1 MLRLRAGD
9 TRARLTYKD
18 GERLSGE
25 YGSSRFEAEVEVS
38 DFANMET
45 ILAKLG
51 YHPVMVGRVPH
62 HLRAARR
69 GSHARRDALRQFRRD
84 RGRRGG
90 DQALR
95 RGAGL
100 HDARRMAASYTVLFK
115 FVKRHLGLDFADL
128 TFENFKGI
136 AVP

>member
-1 MLRLRAGD
+1 MLVTPAPARCPEQGRRAP
-9 TRARLTYKD
+9 
-18 GERLSGE
+18 ERGVRQ
-25 YGSSRFEAEVEVS
+25 RFEAEAQVS

-100 HDARRMAASYTVLFK
+100 QGARRMAASYTVLFK